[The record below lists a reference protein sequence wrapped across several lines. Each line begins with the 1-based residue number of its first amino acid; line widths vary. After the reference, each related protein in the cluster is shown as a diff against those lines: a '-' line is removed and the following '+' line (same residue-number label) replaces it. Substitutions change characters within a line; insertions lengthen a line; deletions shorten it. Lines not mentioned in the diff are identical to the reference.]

1 MVEVRQNYGDK
12 LNVSKGARA
21 SVIVE
26 TVPEKKMMI
35 IKTSPSTKMTKKDLA
50 SCLNKMM
57 RVEKT
62 SIVNSSLLMT
72 L

>member
-26 TVPEKKMMI
+26 TVPEKK
-35 IKTSPSTKMTKKDLA
+35 
-50 SCLNKMM
+50 
-57 RVEKT
+57 
-62 SIVNSSLLMT
+62 
-72 L
+72 